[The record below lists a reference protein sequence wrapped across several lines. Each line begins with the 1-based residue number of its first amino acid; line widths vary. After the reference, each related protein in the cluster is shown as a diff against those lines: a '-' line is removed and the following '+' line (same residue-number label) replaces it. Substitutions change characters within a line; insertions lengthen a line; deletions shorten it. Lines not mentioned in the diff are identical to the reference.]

1 MAAAPSCADH
11 STHPNP
17 TLPAETAMNLL
28 SLAPMR
34 RPMPLPLV
42 DAGDA
47 AANTALAEAP
57 VPPVAAEPRCCGWFD
72 SSWELLNGLAVDEL
86 PDSEGTVAAL
96 WFAELARGRP
106 AADSTW
112 LQ

>member
-1 MAAAPSCADH
+1 
-11 STHPNP
+11 
-17 TLPAETAMNLL
+17 MNFL

-34 RPMPLPLV
+34 RTAPLPLI

-47 AANTALAEAP
+47 AATTALAEAP

-72 SSWELLNGLAVDEL
+72 SSWELQQGLAVNEL

-96 WFAELARGRP
+96 WFTEPARGRP
-106 AADSTW
+106 VAESAW